1 MSSIFIAPGTS
12 DAIPIWF
19 ATATT
24 WPDIRERLDA
34 ATKAF
39 AEAAGF
45 EPKAG
50 RNLLLPGK
58 NGLGGV
64 LFGLEGD
71 GDLQDRFL
79 PGRLA
84 QLLPDGVYRFA
95 NEPHDAKLAALAVAL
110 GSYRFTRYRKSEA
123 HQVKLELSQSL
134 DHDELDHIAEAV
146 TLARDL
152 INTPANDLGP
162 ADLEAAARKLAASHN
177 AEIRAIV

>member
-1 MSSIFIAPGTS
+1 MTPSTSAMSTKPRKRLGPMRRRPRRSDGPGLIRYTAGAKAVWPMNSTFVTRGTS
-12 DAIPIWF
+12 DAIPIWVV
-19 ATATT
+19 TAAT

-39 AEAAGF
+39 AEGAGF

-50 RNLLLPGK
+50 RHMLLPGK
-58 NGLGGV
+58 KGLGGV
-64 LFGLEGD
+64 LFGREGD

-110 GSYRFTRYRKSEA
+110 GSYKFTRYRKSEPNDI
-123 HQVKLELSQSL
+123 KL
-134 DHDELDHIAEAV
+134 
-146 TLARDL
+146 
-152 INTPANDLGP
+152 
-162 ADLEAAARKLAASHN
+162 
-177 AEIRAIV
+177 